1 MKEADSK
8 RELVPVL
15 SVVIASVNGP
25 PSIIECLEALMGQ
38 EGEIP
43 CEVLVVD
50 RCGESTREE
59 IRRRL
64 PQAQIKLISMDG
76 RPSIPR
82 LRAIGIGQVRGRLV
96 AILEDHCMVPRKW
109 FQTIA
114 RADAAGHRVMAGPVE
129 NGAVDRLVDWA
140 VYFCEYSRFMAPLP
154 RGSTAEIAGNCA
166 IYRRDVLEQLGDG
179 LQEEIWEAF
188 LHQKLREM
196 GIEFYCDPDLAVC
209 HKKEFGFGYF
219 MSQRYHYSRSFA
231 GMRMKGASWP
241 GRLAYACATPLLPPL
256 LFARM
261 VRTLWQKKRHLKKFV
276 LATPF
281 IFAFLISWAWG
292 EAVGALL
299 GPGNSLERVD

>member
-1 MKEADSK
+1 MMEADSK
-8 RELVPVL
+8 HGLMPVL
-15 SVVIASVNGP
+15 SVVIASVNGM
-25 PSIIECLEALMGQ
+25 PSIVECLETLMSQ

-43 CEVLVVD
+43 YEVLVVD
-50 RCGESTREE
+50 RCGEPTREE

-64 PQAQIKLISMDG
+64 PQPQIKLISMDG
-76 RPSIPR
+76 SPSIPR
-82 LRAIGIGQVRGRLV
+82 LRATGMGQVRGRLV
-96 AILEDHCMVPRKW
+96 AVLEDHCMVPPTW

-114 RADAAGHRVMAGPVE
+114 RADAAGHRVMGGPVE

-154 RGSTAEIAGNCA
+154 RGCVREIAGNCA

-179 LQEEIWEAF
+179 LQQEVWEAF
-188 LHQKLREM
+188 LHQKLKEM
-196 GIEFYCDPDLAVC
+196 GIEFYCDPDLVVY

-241 GRLAYACATPLLPPL
+241 VRLAYACATPL
-256 LFARM
+256 
-261 VRTLWQKKRHLKKFV
+261 VHLSKFV
-276 LATPF
+276 RATPV

-292 EAVGALL
+292 EAVGALF
-299 GPGNSLERVD
+299 GPGDSLQRVD